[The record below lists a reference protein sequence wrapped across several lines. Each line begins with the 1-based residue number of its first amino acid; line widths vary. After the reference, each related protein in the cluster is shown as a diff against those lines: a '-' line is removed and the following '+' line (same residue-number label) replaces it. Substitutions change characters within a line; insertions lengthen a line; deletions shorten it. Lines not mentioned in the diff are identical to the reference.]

1 VGDGMAQLVFWL
13 CYGLDCTGFEF
24 R

>member
-13 CYGLDCTGFEF
+13 GYGLDYTGFEF